1 MLCNIILKHNY
12 CRLLAIIK
20 KTRPHFLALDL
31 TTNSVSFVPNE
42 SSLPVAFIINLDF
55 VTK

>member
-1 MLCNIILKHNY
+1 MFCNVIIKHNY